1 MQLMAD
7 SNIKS
12 SSAFVIEILP
22 ELRARIVNGR
32 NWKDIAMY
40 QMKEFFSPD
49 SKQAK
54 EDMDR
59 LMKLYTDEVFEEF
72 MEDPKCAECGAAAT

>member
-1 MQLMAD
+1 
-7 SNIKS
+7 
-12 SSAFVIEILP
+12 
-22 ELRARIVNGR
+22 
-32 NWKDIAMY
+32 
-40 QMKEFFSPD
+40 MKEFFSPD

-72 MEDPKCAECGAAAT
+72 MEDPKCAECGAMAT